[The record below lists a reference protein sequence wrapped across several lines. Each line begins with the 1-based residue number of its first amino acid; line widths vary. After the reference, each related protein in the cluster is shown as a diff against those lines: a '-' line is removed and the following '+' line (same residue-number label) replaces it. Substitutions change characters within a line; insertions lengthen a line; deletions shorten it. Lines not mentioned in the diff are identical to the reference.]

1 MRWRYRPAVGRSR
14 SGTERQPSAA
24 VTTGAGHESR
34 GQLRVR
40 RQHRRTTRL
49 IPVPASSSAPSSTRR
64 RLSELTR
71 RGRRLD
77 HWMRRQ
83 RCVDPEGQGVQVD
96 ATQPRH
102 GRAIRRRGD
111 EATSP
116 QPSSQLTLP
125 ASMPGPQLP
134 PWRSPRGHAD
144 GRHPYLGVPA
154 RRLSAAPQGARP
166 TTSCGGF
173 CLGANVSA
181 LGVAA
186 TLAGE

>member
-1 MRWRYRPAVGRSR
+1 MRWRYRPAVGLSR

-34 GQLRVR
+34 GQLRAR

-49 IPVPASSSAPSSTRR
+49 TPVPASSSAPFSTRR
-64 RLSELTR
+64 RLPELTR

-77 HWMRRQ
+77 HSMRQ
-83 RCVDPEGQGVQVD
+83 QHCADPEGQGVQAD
-96 ATQPRH
+96 ATQPRP

-116 QPSSQLTLP
+116 QPSSRPTLP
-125 ASMPGPQLP
+125 ASTPDLQLP

-144 GRHPYLGVPA
+144 ERHPYLGVPA
-154 RRLSAAPQGARP
+154 PRSSAAPRGVRP
-166 TTSCGGF
+166 TTSCGCS
-173 CLGANVSA
+173 CLGANASA